1 MAIPY
6 FTEIMIL
13 LASALTIA
21 PIFKH
26 MKLSPVLGYLVAGAA
41 IGPYAMGYV
50 QDIERIQHVS
60 ELGIIF
66 LMFMVGLE
74 LPLGRLKVMR
84 TLVFGLGTLQ
94 VLATGFLIA
103 AVCLFLT
110 LPMNTAIIIGASLA
124 LSSTAMGIQL
134 LSEREELRARHGRAT
149 FSVLLFQ
156 DICAAFFMTLIMLMA
171 REQNSEN
178 SILFL
183 VGETFLD
190 AIIAVVAIF
199 ILGHYALRPLYRYVA
214 STKNEEIF
222 TATTLLVILSV
233 SFLMGKIGLSMAL
246 GAFIAGMTLAETE
259 YRHEVARHVLPFQ
272 GLLLGLFFMTVGMG
286 IDFSAVVYN
295 AFSIGI
301 MLMGLMVGKGLLVY
315 SVTRLFDLS
324 SSCALKVAVLLCQ
337 GGEFAFVLLAL
348 ARTGGLIDPVL
359 SSNLM
364 VVVALSMALTP
375 ILYAILSRFDHPDV
389 IAAEDSITLNDIA
402 VSCQDLN
409 HHAIIIGFSEEGKT
423 LTETLSQA
431 GKPFVILDT
440 NKINCLLGQQL
451 FLPAFHVASINHDVL
466 EAVGG
471 DRAQVI
477 ALTQPTPALKRL
489 VLEMIRQHFPHLH
502 LIAYTPSDS
511 DGEELTPGHL
521 AVITTHNVSER
532 FTETVLQALSEAPAQ
547 HPHPS

>member
-6 FTEIMIL
+6 FTEMMIL
-13 LASALTIA
+13 LAAALTIA
-21 PIFKH
+21 PAFKH

-50 QDIERIQHVS
+50 NDIVRIQHVS

-84 TLVFGLGTLQ
+84 TLVFGLGGMQ

-103 AVCLFLT
+103 ALCLFLG
-110 LPMNTAIIIGASLA
+110 LPMTTAIVIGASLG

-149 FSVLLFQ
+149 FAVLLFQ
-156 DICAAFFMTLIMLMA
+156 DICAALFMTLIILMG
-171 REQNSEN
+171 REQNADQS
-178 SILFL
+178 L
-183 VGETFLD
+183 VLVIGETFLD
-190 AIIAVVAIF
+190 ATIAIAAIF
-199 ILGHYALRPLYRYVA
+199 IMGHYALRPLYRYVA

-233 SFLMGKIGLSMAL
+233 SFLMGQIGLSMAL
-246 GAFIAGMTLAETE
+246 GAFIAGMILAETE

-286 IDFSAVVYN
+286 IDFSAVAYN
-295 AFSIGI
+295 AFSIGV
-301 MLMGLMVGKGLLVY
+301 MLLGLMISKGLLIY
-315 SVTRLFDLS
+315 GMARLFDLP
-324 SSCALKVAVLLCQ
+324 SSCALKTGILLSQ

-348 ARTGGLIDPVL
+348 ARGGDLIDPTL
-359 SSNLM
+359 SSNIM

-375 ILYAILSRFDHPDV
+375 ILYAILSRFDHPDI
-389 IAAEDSITLNDIA
+389 IAAVDSIALNDIA
-402 VSCQDLN
+402 VSCQDLH
-409 HHAIIIGFSEEGKT
+409 HHAIIIGFSEEGKN
-423 LTETLSQA
+423 LTETLSKA

-440 NKINCLLGQQL
+440 NKNNCLLGQQL
-451 FLPAFHVASINHDVL
+451 FLPTFHVASINHDVL

-477 ALTQPTPALKRL
+477 ALTQPTPALKHL
-489 VLEMIRQHFPHLH
+489 ILDMIRQHFPHLH
-502 LIAYTPSDS
+502 LVAYTPAS
-511 DGEELTPGHL
+511 PGTDDAPPSHL

-532 FTETVLQALSEAPAQ
+532 YAETVLQALSEPMAHHLPT
-547 HPHPS
+547 S